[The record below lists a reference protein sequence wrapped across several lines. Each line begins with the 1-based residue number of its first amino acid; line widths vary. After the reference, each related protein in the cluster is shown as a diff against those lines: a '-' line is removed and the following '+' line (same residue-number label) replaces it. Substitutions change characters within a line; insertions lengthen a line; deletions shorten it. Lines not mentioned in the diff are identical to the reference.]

1 MKQRILIS
9 TGGSGGHV
17 VPATILYE
25 HLKDQFHVSMSTDY
39 RGMSFLDKNKYN
51 LEIFN
56 IIPISK
62 NIFLIPLQF
71 FLIIYL
77 IIKSIFFLKKRKID
91 ILISTGGYMS
101 LPLCLAS
108 KILNIKIFLFEPNM
122 VLGRSNK
129 FFIKSC
135 EKIFCYS
142 GKIKN
147 LPNKY
152 ISKIS
157 IIPALLKK
165 KFYDIKKTDGIDK
178 KINLLIIGG
187 SQGAK
192 IFDTLI
198 KSSMIELS
206 KKYSVKVYQ
215 QTNSINFEVLKKFYK
230 DKSIDCELFDFKE
243 DISNL
248 MSKSNICITRAGAST
263 LAELVFLNLPCVAI
277 PLPTSKDNHQFENAF
292 FYNEIGC
299 NWILNQNEINDE
311 AVANK
316 LFNIIDN
323 KDEFLVKKINMK
335 NFSCQNTWNN
345 INQKIISVINE
356 NRISKN

>member
-1 MKQRILIS
+1 MSHRILIS

-17 VPATILYE
+17 VPATILYD
-25 HLKDQFHVSMSTDY
+25 HLKDKFHVSISTDN
-39 RGMSFLDKNKYN
+39 RGKKFLDRNKYN

-56 IIPISK
+56 VNPMSK
-62 NIFLIPLQF
+62 NIFLLPFQF
-71 FLIIYL
+71 LSLIYL
-77 IIKSIFFLKKRKID
+77 VIKSIFFLRKRRVNVI
-91 ILISTGGYMS
+91 ISTGGYMS

-108 KILNIKIFLFEPNM
+108 KLLNIKLFLFEPNM

-129 FFIKSC
+129 FFIRFC

-142 GKIKN
+142 DKIIN

-152 ISKIS
+152 TNKIS
-157 IIPALLKK
+157 VIPALLRKR
-165 KFYDIKKTDGIDK
+165 FYDTKKAKDIDQY
-178 KINLLIIGG
+178 INLLIIGG

-198 KSSMIELS
+198 KTPIIELS
-206 KKYSVKVYQ
+206 KRHNIKIYQ
-215 QTNSINFEVLKKFYK
+215 QTNLVNFENLKTFYK
-230 DKSIDCELFDFKE
+230 NNNIDCKLFDYNE
-243 DISNL
+243 DISNI
-248 MSKSNICITRAGAST
+248 MSKANICLTRAGAST

-292 FYNEIGC
+292 FYNKIGC
-299 NWILNQNEINDE
+299 IWILNENEIDDE
-311 AVANK
+311 TMKNK
-316 LFNIIDN
+316 LIDIIDD
-323 KDEFLVKKINMK
+323 KDQYLAKKINMK
-335 NFSCQNTWNN
+335 NFSYQNTWNN

>member
-1 MKQRILIS
+1 MTQRILIS

-39 RGMSFLDKNKYN
+39 RGMKFLDKDKYN
-51 LEIFN
+51 LDIFN
-56 IIPISK
+56 ITQISK
-62 NIFLIPLQF
+62 NFFLLPFQF

-77 IIKSIFFLKKRKID
+77 IIKSIFFLKKKRIE

-108 KILNIKIFLFEPNM
+108 KILNVKLFLFEPNM

-147 LPNKY
+147 FPNKY
-152 ISKIS
+152 INKIS
-157 IIPALLKK
+157 VIPALLRK
-165 KFYDIKKTDGIDK
+165 KFYNVKKAEGIDK
-178 KINLLIIGG
+178 NINLLIIGG

-198 KSSMIELS
+198 NSSIIELS
-206 KKYSVKVYQ
+206 KKYSLKIYQ
-215 QTNSINFEVLKKFYK
+215 QTNLINFKNLENFYK
-230 DKSIDCELFDFKE
+230 DNNIDYELFDFNE

-248 MSKSNICITRAGAST
+248 MSRSNICITRAGAST

-277 PLPTSKDNHQFENAF
+277 PLPTSKDNHQYENAF

-299 NWILNQNEINDE
+299 NWILNQNEINE
-311 AVANK
+311 ETVANK
-316 LFNIIDN
+316 LVNIIDN
-323 KDEFLVKKINMK
+323 KEKYLAKKKNMK
-335 NFSCQNTWNN
+335 NFNYQNTWNN
-345 INQKIISVINE
+345 VNQKIINIINE
-356 NRISKN
+356 N

>member
-1 MKQRILIS
+1 MKQRVLIS

-25 HLKDQFHVSMSTDY
+25 HLKDQFHISMSTDY
-39 RGMSFLDKNKYN
+39 RGTKFLDKKKYN

-56 IIPISK
+56 ITPISK
-62 NIFLIPLQF
+62 NIFLLPWQF

-77 IIKSIFFLKKRKID
+77 IIKSIFFLRKRGID

-101 LPLCLAS
+101 LPLSLAS
-108 KILNIKIFLFEPNM
+108 KILNIKLFLFEPNM

-142 GKIKN
+142 HKIKN
-147 LPNKY
+147 FPYKY
-152 ISKIS
+152 ITKINV
-157 IIPALLKK
+157 IPALLRKE
-165 KFYDIKKTDGIDK
+165 FYDVKKADSIVK
-178 KINLLIIGG
+178 RINLLVIGG
-187 SQGAK
+187 SQRAK
-192 IFDTLI
+192 IFDTII
-198 KSSMIELS
+198 KSSITELS
-206 KKYSVKVYQ
+206 KKYFLKIYQ
-215 QTNSINFEVLKKFYK
+215 QTNSVNFDELKKFYK
-230 DKSIDCELFDFKE
+230 DKNIDYELFDFSE
-243 DISNL
+243 NISNL

-263 LAELVFLNLPCVAI
+263 LAELVFLNIPCLAI
-277 PLPTSKDNHQFENAF
+277 PLPTSKDDHQFENAF

-299 NWILNQNEINDE
+299 NWILNQNEISNE
-311 AVANK
+311 TVVNK
-316 LFNIIDN
+316 LVNIIDN
-323 KDEFLVKKINMK
+323 KDEYLVKKINMK
-335 NFSCQNTWNN
+335 NFSYQNTWNN